1 VDWPK
6 GEFSKG
12 VFGCEKKLRREKS
25 SRFEVLFGLKE

>member
-12 VFGCEKKLRREKS
+12 VFGCEKKLRREKEYEK
-25 SRFEVLFGLKE
+25 REIE